1 MSTLSLKKEENTM
14 EELQDI
20 IIICKD
26 CGKEF
31 VWTVGEQEFYRE
43 KGFTNPPVRC
53 KECRDQRKAERNNNR
68 DYQTNY

>member
-1 MSTLSLKKEENTM
+1 M

-31 VWTVGEQEFYRE
+31 VWTIGEQEFYRE
-43 KGFTNPPVRC
+43 KGFTNRPVRC
-53 KECRDQRKAERNNNR
+53 KECRDLRKAERNNNR
-68 DYQTNY
+68 DNY

>member
-1 MSTLSLKKEENTM
+1 M

-20 IIICKD
+20 TIICKD

-53 KECRDQRKAERNNNR
+53 KECRDRRKAERNNNR
-68 DYQTNY
+68 DYQNNY